1 MAKTINELILDF
13 FTDRPGEEF
22 GPSDVVDWVTPRY
35 SEEHGEPPRD
45 VPRSV
50 RKLAQKRKLI
60 RVRYGVYKY
69 NSNQATEIELQDFP
83 PAVKK
88 AIHEK
93 DNYQCVVCGL
103 GERDNVDIAADH
115 IIPLDN
121 NGTNDIE
128 NGQTLCTQHNNMK
141 KNYSRT
147 EAGKKYFIKIYEI
160 AVNGNDER
168 MIAFCESVFDAYD
181 EHGVNGHIERP
192 DTNTKQT

>member
-1 MAKTINELILDF
+1 MAKTIDELILEF
-13 FTDRPGEEF
+13 FTDHPGEEF
-22 GPSDVVDWVTPRY
+22 GPSAVVDWVTPRY

-45 VPRSV
+45 VPRAV

-60 RVRYGVYKY
+60 RVRYGIYKY
-69 NSNQATEIELQDFP
+69 NSNKATEIELQDFP

-88 AIHEK
+88 AIHER
-93 DNYQCVVCGL
+93 DNYRCVVCGL
-103 GERDNVDIAADH
+103 GKRDNVDIAADH

-147 EAGKKYFIKIYEI
+147 EAGKKYFIKIHEI
-160 AVNGNDER
+160 AVNNNDER

-192 DTNTKQT
+192 DIKQT